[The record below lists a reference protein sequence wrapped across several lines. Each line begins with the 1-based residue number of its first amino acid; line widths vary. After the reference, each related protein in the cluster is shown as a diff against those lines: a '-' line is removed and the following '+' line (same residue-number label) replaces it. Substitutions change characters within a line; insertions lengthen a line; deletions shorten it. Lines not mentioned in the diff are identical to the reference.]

1 MTQRIVR
8 RALAAMASCAAIA
21 ALQLGAAAPAEAAAN
36 CIKGDRKAPYTIGW
50 ANIYSVPTWMKQT
63 EGTIEAEVEAA
74 EEAGPGRQAR
84 DHRRRRAT
92 PTPRSSRS
100 SR

>member
-1 MTQRIVR
+1 MMKPSFFASAS
-8 RALAAMASCAAIA
+8 ALC
-21 ALQLGAAAPAEAAAN
+21 LGLLAGFGAGSQADAAAK

-63 EGTIEAEVEAA
+63 QGTIEAEVEAA
-74 EEAGPGRQAR
+74 EEARAWSTSWWSPTP
-84 DHRRRRAT
+84 RAT
-92 PTPRSSRS
+92 PTRRSSRS